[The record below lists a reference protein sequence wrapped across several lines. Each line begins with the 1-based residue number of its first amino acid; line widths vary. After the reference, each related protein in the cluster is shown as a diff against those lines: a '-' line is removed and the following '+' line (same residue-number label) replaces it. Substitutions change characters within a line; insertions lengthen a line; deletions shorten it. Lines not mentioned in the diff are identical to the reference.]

1 MQVRQKYRV
10 DDLAR
15 TVRDV
20 LLQLLARLLVRLPHV
35 GCRMFY
41 ASLNAK
47 HLRQIFRVSP
57 SRLEHS
63 SSRHRYKPVR
73 QHHELIH
80 KFGLLL
86 PRKLHV

>member
-1 MQVRQKYRV
+1 M
-10 DDLAR
+10 
-15 TVRDV
+15 VRDE
-20 LLQLLARLLVRLPHV
+20 LLQLLVRLLVRLPHV
-35 GCRMFY
+35 ECRMFY

-57 SRLEHS
+57 SQLRHS
-63 SSRHRYKPVR
+63 SLRHQYKPDP
-73 QHHELIH
+73 QHHELIR